1 MPGKII
7 RLGDPTNHGGSVIS
21 ASGPVVFGKASARV
35 GDQVSCPNRGMAS
48 APSCPVPPACPPMA
62 RPSRWKVS
70 RPVAAA
76 R

>member
-35 GDQVSCPNRGMAS
+35 
-48 APSCPVPPACPPMA
+48 
-62 RPSRWKVS
+62 
-70 RPVAAA
+70 
-76 R
+76 